1 MVMVESHSSF
11 IFLSSQEALLVN
23 NAIPYNVDTVDST
36 SLRSSNRS
44 PVSVNETFWVP
55 AISNPRHPSTHSD
68 VIATTSTTGQTHEI
82 QLVFCSWNRQITFF
96 MN

>member
-1 MVMVESHSSF
+1 MVMVESHLSF
-11 IFLSSQEALLVN
+11 IFRSSQEALLVN
-23 NAIPYNVDTVDST
+23 NAIPYNVDTVDSA

-55 AISNPRHPSTHSD
+55 TISNPRHPSTHSD
-68 VIATTSTTGQTHEI
+68 VIATTSTTGPTHEI
-82 QLVFCSWNRQITFF
+82 HLVVSSWNRQITFV